1 MKFIV
6 YDIEATCWEGR
17 PPGMVQETIE
27 IGAYEV
33 DRFGEVGRA
42 FSRLIKPIIHP
53 QLSHFCRR
61 LTQIDQADINRA
73 RDFRRVAHAFQDWI
87 DVHGHEDYLL
97 CSWGRFDLTQ
107 LRRDCELH
115 DMDDRWLDDHIDL
128 KAQYRDLRGLPKKRG
143 LASAVRHEG
152 FEWTGEQHRALDDA
166 ENTVKIFRKLLDVW
180 RY

>member
-1 MKFIV
+1 M

-33 DRFGEVGRA
+33 TAYGEVGAA
-42 FSRLIKPIIHP
+42 FSRLIQPILHP
-53 QLSHFCRR
+53 QLSYFCRR
-61 LTQIDQADINRA
+61 LTRIEQDDIDRA
-73 RDFRRVAHAFQDWI
+73 RDFPRVIEAFRQWVAPESEPYVLAAWGDFDQRQLLQD
-87 DVHGHEDYLL
+87 
-97 CSWGRFDLTQ
+97 CA
-107 LRRDCELH
+107 LH
-115 DMDDRWLDDHIDL
+115 RVDDDWLHSHINL

-166 ENTVKIFRKLLDVW
+166 ENTVKVFRKLLDMW

>member
-6 YDIEATCWEGR
+6 FDIEATCWEGR

-33 DRFGEVGRA
+33 DAYGEVGRA
-42 FSRLIKPIIHP
+42 FSRLIKPILHP
-53 QLSHFCRR
+53 QLSYFCRR
-61 LTQIDQADINRA
+61 LTHIDQQDINRA
-73 RDFRRVAHAFQDWI
+73 RDFSRVSADFQDWI
-87 DVHGHEDYLL
+87 DTDDYLL
-97 CSWGRFDLTQ
+97 AAWGGFDQHL
-107 LRRDCELH
+107 LRQDCELH
-115 DMDDRWLDDHIDL
+115 RLDDYWLEPYIDL
-128 KAQYRDLRGLPKKRG
+128 KSQYREIRGLPKKRG
-143 LASAVRHEG
+143 LAAAVRHEG